1 MDDNIF
7 DDVFRTIVYKL
18 PYLVVP
24 LINEAFGTSYPDDVK
39 IDRLQNESFDSDAE
53 NERITDTYLKIEGHL
68 YHVECQSY
76 EDRTMVLRMI
86 EYDFRVALD
95 TAIEGDNLVTLRF
108 PQSFVLYLRRGA
120 NSKQKDLQAKVIFP
134 NNESLT
140 YSVPCISVGK
150 YGIDEIF
157 EKNLLS
163 LLPFYI
169 LRYEKQFDIIEKD
182 DKELSAFLEEY
193 KKISDRLYTTL
204 EGMEKMDAY
213 SDLITYIN
221 KIADHFLEKHKKT
234 GMEVKKIM
242 GGHIL
247 ELESERLMRIGREE
261 GLEMGREEGR
271 EEQRKEDEKIIAEKD
286 AMLKELKSRLAVYE
300 KV

>member
-1 MDDNIF
+1 MYDNIF

-39 IDRLQNESFDSDAE
+39 IERLQNESFDSEAE

-95 TAIEGDNLVTLRF
+95 TAIEGDKLVTLRF

-120 NSKQKDLQAKVIFP
+120 NSKQIDLQAKVIFP

-169 LRYEKQFDIIEKD
+169 LTYEKQFDKIEED
-182 DKELSAFLEEY
+182 DKELSAFLEGY
-193 KKISDRLYTTL
+193 KKIADRLYTIL
-204 EGMEKMDAY
+204 EGMDRIDAY
-213 SDLITYIN
+213 SDLVTYIN
-221 KIADHFLEKHKKT
+221 KIADHLLKKHRKT
-234 GMEVKKIM
+234 GTEVKKVM

-247 ELESERLMRIGREE
+247 ELESERLKRI
-261 GLEMGREEGR
+261 GREEGR
-271 EEQRKEDEKIIAEKD
+271 EEQRQEDEKIIAEMS
-286 AMLKELKSRLAVYE
+286 AMLKELNSRLAAYE
-300 KV
+300 KSEDK

>member
-39 IDRLQNESFDSDAE
+39 IERLQNESFDSNAE

-140 YSVPCISVGK
+140 YYVPCISVGK

-169 LRYEKQFDIIEKD
+169 LRYEKQFDKIEKD
-182 DKELSAFLEEY
+182 DTKLSAFLEEFR
-193 KKISDRLYTTL
+193 KIADKLYNTL
-204 EGMEKMDAY
+204 EGMDRIEAY
-213 SDLITYIN
+213 SDLVTYIN
-221 KIADHFLEKHKKT
+221 KIANHLLKKHKKT
-234 GMEVKKIM
+234 GMEVNKVM

-247 ELESERLMRIGREE
+247 ELESERLKRI
-261 GLEMGREEGR
+261 GREEGR

-286 AMLKELKSRLAVYE
+286 AMLKELNSRLAAYE
-300 KV
+300 KPENKE